1 MIPEYQNYLIHSI
14 HSIKCNHDM
23 FKFELIKMSR
33 NPFLPGKYVKK
44 KEKKRLAK
52 ADVIKCL
59 YNKSK
64 INNLFRTSRPNLHL
78 NQMVSTELIIIL
90 RL

>member
-44 KEKKRLAK
+44 KRKEK
-52 ADVIKCL
+52 
-59 YNKSK
+59 
-64 INNLFRTSRPNLHL
+64 TS
-78 NQMVSTELIIIL
+78 
-90 RL
+90 